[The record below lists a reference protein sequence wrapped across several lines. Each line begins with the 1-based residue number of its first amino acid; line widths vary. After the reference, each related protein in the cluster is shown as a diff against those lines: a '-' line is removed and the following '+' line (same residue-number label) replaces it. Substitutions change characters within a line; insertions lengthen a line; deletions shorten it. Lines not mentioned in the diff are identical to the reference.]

1 MLFLKYVTDVFNNQG
16 KNNDNK
22 TLEVS
27 AKAMAEKLNK
37 NVVSALRNRQITADT
52 DYDVFSAEFHNMD
65 EVVAAA
71 SFQDAGIQTKNMGTD
86 TNVDDWQVKNK

>member
-27 AKAMAEKLNK
+27 AKAMAEKLK
-37 NVVSALRNRQITADT
+37 KSVVSALSNRQITADT

-71 SFQDAGIQTKNMGTD
+71 SFQDAGIQTNNIGTD
-86 TNVDDWQVKNK
+86 TNVDD